1 MRTMSATLNAMADFW
16 PLHTAIQNRFMELC
30 QFTRGIVGFPTVHG
44 IVVFLDSWLIRL
56 DRTR

>member
-1 MRTMSATLNAMADFW
+1 MSATLNAMADFW

-56 DRTR
+56 DWTR